1 MYFENLTKSFDEIP
15 NIADQIFEFY
25 FNKELKNK
33 FLRIENEHQRI
44 ERYTKI
50 RENKINT
57 MIIYVEKCLNEK
69 ITNNEEEIN
78 SLKDHTIKNYKIT
91 SINKNDDSG
100 DNKIFYAKSPGN

>member
-1 MYFENLTKSFDEIP
+1 
-15 NIADQIFEFY
+15 
-25 FNKELKNK
+25 
-33 FLRIENEHQRI
+33 
-44 ERYTKI
+44 
-50 RENKINT
+50 

-91 SINKNDDSG
+91 SINKNDDSD